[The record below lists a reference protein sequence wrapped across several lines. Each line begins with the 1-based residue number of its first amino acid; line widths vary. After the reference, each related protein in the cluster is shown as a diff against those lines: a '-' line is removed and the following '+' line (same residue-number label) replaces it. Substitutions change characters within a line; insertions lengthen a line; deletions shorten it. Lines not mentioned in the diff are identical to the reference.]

1 MAPIARGLEGIVVA
15 DTALSEVDGENG
27 KLTYVGYDIA
37 DLANHTTFEEVVF
50 LLLFGHLPNGSELRD
65 FKSRLATQRAL
76 PPGVLTVIRSLP
88 ATSEPMDV
96 LRTASSAVGAS
107 LRFSGSVSIDHAI
120 VLIAVFPTIVAAF
133 ERVRRGL
140 EPLDSRADLSHAA
153 NYMYLL
159 TGKAP
164 SEQRTKALDIYLILT
179 ADHGLNASTF
189 TARVIASTLSDM
201 DSAVVGAIGALKG
214 PLHGGAPALV
224 LDMLKKI
231 GTPDN
236 AESWLKNALDNGVRL
251 MGFGHRVYK
260 TEDPRAKVLRSLAER
275 TSEIDFFR
283 LATRVE
289 DLALKML
296 HERKPQNRLY
306 TNVEFYS
313 AAVMHGVGLPD
324 DLFTPT
330 FALSRVSGWTAH
342 VLEQVKDNRLIRPA
356 STYVGPVGLTVQPS
370 ARPA

>member
-1 MAPIARGLEGIVVA
+1 
-15 DTALSEVDGENG
+15 
-27 KLTYVGYDIA
+27 
-37 DLANHTTFEEVVF
+37 
-50 LLLFGHLPNGSELRD
+50 
-65 FKSRLATQRAL
+65 
-76 PPGVLTVIRSLP
+76 
-88 ATSEPMDV
+88 
-96 LRTASSAVGAS
+96 
-107 LRFSGSVSIDHAI
+107 
-120 VLIAVFPTIVAAF
+120 
-133 ERVRRGL
+133 
-140 EPLDSRADLSHAA
+140 
-153 NYMYLL
+153 
-159 TGKAP
+159 
-164 SEQRTKALDIYLILT
+164 
-179 ADHGLNASTF
+179 
-189 TARVIASTLSDM
+189 M

-260 TEDPRAKVLRSLAER
+260 TEDPRSKVLRALAER